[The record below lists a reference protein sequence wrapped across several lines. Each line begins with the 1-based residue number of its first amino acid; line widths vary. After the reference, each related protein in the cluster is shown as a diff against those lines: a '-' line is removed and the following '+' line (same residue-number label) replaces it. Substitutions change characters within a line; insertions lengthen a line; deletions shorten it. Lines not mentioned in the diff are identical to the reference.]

1 MSGAVMR
8 VGAALVVVLTT
19 VFVATSQS
27 KATTKIDD
35 PEKFVRGV
43 YAQIEKQPDK
53 TREPEDIYSQR
64 LSDLFALDS
73 KEAGGEVGRID
84 FDPWTNSQDSE
95 IHNVHVSSKPVESAP
110 SRRTVRATFKNLGR
124 SEDIRFYFEQTKKG
138 WKLDDMRSVGKDS
151 WTLSLIL
158 KYGWDDEK

>member
-1 MSGAVMR
+1 MR
-8 VGAALVVVLTT
+8 TCAIPFVSLTVLFALPIASHAATR
-19 VFVATSQS
+19 
-27 KATTKIDD
+27 IDD

-43 YAQIEKQPDK
+43 YAQIEKQSGK
-53 TREPEDIYSQR
+53 YQEPEDIYSQR

-84 FDPWTNSQDSE
+84 FDPWIDAQDSE
-95 IHNVHVSSKPVESAP
+95 IHNVHVTSNPVESAP
-110 SRRTVRATFKNLGR
+110 SRRTVRATFKNIGR
-124 SEDIRFYFEQTKKG
+124 PEDIRFYFEKTKQG
-138 WKLDDMRSVGKDS
+138 WKLDDMRSVGKEN

>member
-1 MSGAVMR
+1 MRAGATFFISVTMACALPLAVR
-8 VGAALVVVLTT
+8 AATR
-19 VFVATSQS
+19 
-27 KATTKIDD
+27 IDD

-43 YAQIEKQPDK
+43 YAQIEKQSGNY
-53 TREPEDIYSQR
+53 REPEDIYTQR

-84 FDPWTNSQDSE
+84 FDPWIDAQDSE
-95 IHNVHVSSKPVESAP
+95 IRSVHVSSKPVESAP
-110 SRRTVRATFKNLGR
+110 SRRTVRATFKNIGR
-124 SEDIRFYFEQTKKG
+124 PEDIRFYFEQTKQG
-138 WKLDDMRSVGKDS
+138 WKLDDMRSVGKEN